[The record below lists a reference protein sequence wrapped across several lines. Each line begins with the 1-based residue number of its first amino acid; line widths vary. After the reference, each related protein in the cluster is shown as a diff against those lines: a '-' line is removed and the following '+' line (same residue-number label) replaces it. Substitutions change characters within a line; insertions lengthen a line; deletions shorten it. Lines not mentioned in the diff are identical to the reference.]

1 MTAVMP
7 RGALPPLSRPPQ
19 PRTGRSV
26 HLVEAPPSPW
36 VQLLRQRLHDLPP
49 DPPVAPPPP
58 PDSEPDVRE
67 PPEPGTQVPVK
78 DPPKVPPM
86 AA

>member
-19 PRTGRSV
+19 TPEGRPV
-26 HLVEAPPSPW
+26 QLVEARSPW
-36 VQLLRQRLHDLPP
+36 VQLLRQRLHDIPP
-49 DPPVAPPPP
+49 DPPVPPPP
-58 PDSEPDVRE
+58 PPEGEPDVRE

-78 DPPKVPPM
+78 DPPKVPPL